1 MDENKSDTPFMSRLT
16 QPLQTFLCFVQ
27 AAWQRILAHS
37 SLRLGLRTL
46 LVGFLV
52 LSSLLVIRYFDGL
65 TNLELHAYDYMVRW
79 RSDIGADPRL
89 LIIEIR
95 EKDIQNQ
102 QRWPLSDQTIADLL
116 NTLMES
122 EPAAVGLDI
131 YRDFP
136 QPPGNQALI
145 DTFKKHPQIITIRSL
160 GLPGISAPTPAPK
173 GVDENQIG
181 FNDIAQDADGVLR
194 RNLLYAGDNTNETF
208 TSFSMRLTS
217 LFLLPKDIWLSNDPD
232 YPTGIR
238 LGKAL
243 FLPMQSD
250 AGAYQQEDT
259 EGYQIM
265 LAYRSTETIAH
276 TVSLTDILE
285 KKVDPELIKGKVVLI
300 GTNASSAKDWFIT
313 PYSPAGEEHFYIPG
327 VHIHA
332 YKVSQL
338 ISAATGDW
346 QAQKA
351 GFLQNPILSFWYEW
365 QELLWIIIWSILGG
379 ALFWSIRRPQHVI
392 IAIVI
397 VLGILIASSL
407 FLFQQAIWIPVIA
420 PLLGFTLIGI
430 GTLVTRYIYY
440 AFYDRLTD
448 LPNRTL
454 FFQRL
459 SHLNEQKN
467 KPDNYI
473 AVILIEV
480 ERFKTINVVLGHRVG
495 DQLLLLFAQRLEIAL
510 KDNKILAQ
518 NTLQCLGR
526 ISGTEFGILFNLK
539 ENEIPLAANI
549 AQELHND
556 MTKAFH
562 LQYEDIFT
570 HANIG
575 IAFATPED
583 KRDLLRDARAAMS
596 RAKLLDK
603 GEPELFETAMEDRA
617 IEQFCLERDLR
628 RVLSRY
634 QSNKSIVGKPR
645 DPYLPEFLIYYQP
658 LIRLDTGCIAGF
670 EALVRWEHPERGI
683 VSPAEFIP
691 VCEETNLII
700 PIGEWVLR
708 QACLQMRRWQ
718 QAFPEYE
725 RLIISVNLSS
735 KQFSHPFL
743 LPSIQSAL
751 HDSDLSP
758 DSLKL
763 ELTESAVMEDVNS
776 TLTILHNLKALN
788 IHLSIDDFGTG
799 YSSLAYL
806 TQFPVDTLKVDQSF
820 IRLMDSSPKN
830 KVIVETIIALA
841 HNMKMEVISEGI
853 ETKQQRDT
861 LMEMDSEYGQ
871 GYYFAKP
878 LLTEEAEALLA
889 ADPRW

>member
-1 MDENKSDTPFMSRLT
+1 
-16 QPLQTFLCFVQ
+16 
-27 AAWQRILAHS
+27 
-37 SLRLGLRTL
+37 
-46 LVGFLV
+46 
-52 LSSLLVIRYFDGL
+52 
-65 TNLELHAYDYMVRW
+65 
-79 RSDIGADPRL
+79 
-89 LIIEIR
+89 
-95 EKDIQNQ
+95 
-102 QRWPLSDQTIADLL
+102 
-116 NTLMES
+116 
-122 EPAAVGLDI
+122 
-131 YRDFP
+131 
-136 QPPGNQALI
+136 
-145 DTFKKHPQIITIRSL
+145 
-160 GLPGISAPTPAPK
+160 
-173 GVDENQIG
+173 
-181 FNDIAQDADGVLR
+181 
-194 RNLLYAGDNTNETF
+194 
-208 TSFSMRLTS
+208 MR
-217 LFLLPKDIWLSNDPD
+217 
-232 YPTGIR
+232 
-238 LGKAL
+238 
-243 FLPMQSD
+243 
-250 AGAYQQEDT
+250 GAYQQEDT

-265 LAYRSTETIAH
+265 LAYRATETVAR

-285 KKVDPELIKGKVVLI
+285 KKVDPTWIKDKVVLI

-313 PYSPAGEEHFYIPG
+313 PYSPAGGDHFYIPG

-346 QAQKA
+346 QAQKT
-351 GFLQNPILSFWYEW
+351 GFLQHPILHFWHEW
-365 QELLWIIIWSILGG
+365 QELLWIIIWGILGG
-379 ALFWSIRRPQHVI
+379 LLFWSIRRPQHVI
-392 IAIVI
+392 IASTIL
-397 VLGILIASSL
+397 LGILITSSS

-420 PLLGFTLIGI
+420 PLLAFIFIGI
-430 GTLVTRYIYY
+430 GTLLTRYIYY

-459 SHLNEQKN
+459 CHLNEQKS

-480 ERFKTINVVLGHRVG
+480 ERFKTINAVLGHHVG
-495 DQLLLLFAQRLEIAL
+495 DRLLLLFAQRLESVIKRNGAL
-510 KDNKILAQ
+510 ARNA
-518 NTLQCLGR
+518 LQCLGR
-526 ISGTEFGILFNLK
+526 VSGTEFGILFKLK
-539 ENEIPLAANI
+539 ENEIQLAANI

-556 MTKAFH
+556 MKKAFH
-562 LQYEDIFT
+562 FQREDIFT

-575 IAFATPED
+575 IAVATIED
-583 KRDLLRDARAAMS
+583 QRDLLRDARAAMS

-603 GEPELFETAMEDRA
+603 GEPEIFETAMEERA

-628 RVLSRY
+628 RVLNRY
-634 QSNKSIVGKPR
+634 QSSKSIAGQPKEP
-645 DPYLPEFLIYYQP
+645 PYLPEFLIYYQP
-658 LIRLDTGCIAGF
+658 LIHLDTGCIAGF
-670 EALVRWEHPERGI
+670 EALVRWDHPERGI

-708 QACLQMRRWQ
+708 QACRQMRRWQ

-725 RLIISVNLSS
+725 RLLISVNLSS
-735 KQFSHPFL
+735 KQFTHPFL
-743 LPSIQSAL
+743 LPSIESAL

-763 ELTESAVMEDVNS
+763 ELTESAVMEDVSS
-776 TLTILHNLKALN
+776 TLSILHSLKALN
-788 IHLSIDDFGTG
+788 VHLSIDDFGTG

-820 IRLMDSSPKN
+820 IRLMDSSPEN

-841 HNMKMEVISEGI
+841 HNMNMDVISEGI

-861 LMEMDSEYGQ
+861 LMEMNSEYGQ